1 MPDSTQNPS
10 QPTFTPD
17 PLLTEPE
24 LVSLSG
30 EGDQALLPNP
40 PKGRRAAAT
49 FIFFTIT
56 LDMLAFGIIAPV
68 LPRLIEGFLH
78 GNTSSAAKM
87 LGLFGT
93 VFAVMQFFFSPI
105 IGSLSDRFG
114 RRPLVLLSN
123 FGLGFDYLL
132 MAWAPALS
140 WLFLGRII
148 SGLTSSSIPTA
159 MAYMADV
166 TPHERRAAA
175 FGMLNAA
182 FGVGFVLGPAV
193 GGLLGNINPRLP
205 FWVAGGLSLIN
216 GLYGLFVLPESLSL
230 KNRNPFSWTRANPVG
245 SLSLLRR
252 HAGMIG
258 VATILL
264 LGYFAQQVLMNVYVI
279 YADYRYRW
287 TDRTVGFS
295 LAVVGICT
303 IIYGAFLVKPVV
315 ARLGERRT
323 MVLGLIGGALG
334 YFMIGF
340 SKTGLLL
347 WLGIPFLNMMSFT
360 WPAAQ
365 SLLSRKTSPSE
376 QGQLQGAIN
385 SLRGIAGL
393 FGPSFFTYIFSKSIG
408 ADAILHLPGAPFY
421 TAAVILLVA
430 LALAQRAAKQENPIL
445 QSAH

>member
-1 MPDSTQNPS
+1 MADSPDNSLEPMS
-10 QPTFTPD
+10 APD

-24 LVSLSG
+24 LVSPDTAFPSHP
-30 EGDQALLPNP
+30 APA
-40 PKGRRAAAT
+40 RRAAAI
-49 FIFFTIT
+49 FIFFTVT
-56 LDMLAFGIIAPV
+56 LDMLALGMIAPV

-78 GNTSSAAKM
+78 GDTSSAAKM

-93 VFAVMQFFFSPI
+93 VFAAMQFFFSPI
-105 IGSLSDRFG
+105 LGSLSDRFG
-114 RRPLVLLSN
+114 RRPIVLLSN
-123 FGLGFDYLL
+123 FGLGFDYIL
-132 MAWAPALS
+132 MALAPALS
-140 WLFLGRII
+140 WLFVGRVI
-148 SGLTSSSIPTA
+148 SGLTASSIPTA

-166 TPHERRAAA
+166 TPRERRAAA

-182 FGVGFVLGPAV
+182 FGAGFVLGPAV

-216 GLYGLFVLPESLSL
+216 GLYGLFVLPESLSE
-230 KNRNPFSWTRANPVG
+230 KNRSPFSWARANPVG
-245 SLSLLRR
+245 SLNLLNRG
-252 HAGMIG
+252 GMLAISG
-258 VATILL
+258 VLL
-264 LGYFAQQVLMNVYVI
+264 LGYIAQQVLMNVYVI
-279 YADYRYRW
+279 YADYRYHW

-303 IIYGAFLVKPVV
+303 AVYGALLVKPVV
-315 ARLGERRT
+315 AKLGERGAMT
-323 MVLGLIGGALG
+323 FGLIGGAIG
-334 YFMIGF
+334 YSMIGL
-340 SKTGLLL
+340 SRTGLLL

-393 FGPSFFTYIFSKSIG
+393 IGPGLFTYIFSKSIG

-421 TAAVILLVA
+421 AAAAMLLIA
-430 LALAQRAAKQENPIL
+430 LLLTQRATSKHRP
-445 QSAH
+445 AH

>member
-1 MPDSTQNPS
+1 MPDTPQNPPPLDVEDS
-10 QPTFTPD
+10 N

-24 LVSLSG
+24 LIAPG
-30 EGDQALLPNP
+30 EALTPHP
-40 PKGRRAAAT
+40 PKGRRAAAA
-49 FIFFTIT
+49 FIFFTVT
-56 LDMLAFGIIAPV
+56 LDMLALGMIAPV

-78 GNTSSAAKM
+78 GDTSSAAKM

-93 VFAVMQFFFSPI
+93 VFAAMQFFFSPI
-105 IGSLSDRFG
+105 VGSLSDRFG

-123 FGLGFDYLL
+123 FGLGLDYLV
-132 MAWAPALS
+132 MAWAPTLN

-166 TPHERRAAA
+166 TPRERRAAA

-182 FGVGFVLGPAV
+182 FGAGFVLGPAI

-205 FWVAGGLSLIN
+205 FWVAGGLSLVN
-216 GLYGLFVLPESLSL
+216 GLYGLFVLPESLS
-230 KNRNPFSWTRANPVG
+230 KENRSPFSWTRANPIG
-245 SLSLLRR
+245 SLTLLR
-252 HAGMIG
+252 HGGMIAI
-258 VATILL
+258 ATILL
-264 LGYFAQQVLMNVYVI
+264 LGYIAQQVLMNVYVI
-279 YADYRYRW
+279 YADYRYHW

-303 IIYGAFLVKPVV
+303 IVYGALLVKPVV
-315 ARLGERRT
+315 AKLGERGAMT
-323 MVLGLIGGALG
+323 IGLIGGILG
-334 YFMIGF
+334 YSMIGL

-347 WLGIPFLNMMSFT
+347 WLGIPFLNMMTLT

-365 SLLSRKTSPSE
+365 SLLSRMTSPSE

-393 FGPSFFTYIFSKSIG
+393 LGPGFFTYIFSVSIASG
-408 ADAILHLPGAPFY
+408 VHIPGTPFY
-421 TAAVILLVA
+421 TAAALLLVS
-430 LALAQRAAKQENPIL
+430 LALT
-445 QSAH
+445 QSSARQPAPAVQT

>member
-1 MPDSTQNPS
+1 MPDSTQNPPS
-10 QPTFTPD
+10 PVDEPN

-24 LVSLSG
+24 LVG
-30 EGDQALLPNP
+30 MAEAQRPHP

-49 FIFFTIT
+49 FIFFTVT
-56 LDMLAFGIIAPV
+56 LDMLALGMISPV
-68 LPRLIEGFLH
+68 LPRLIEGFLY
-78 GNTSSAAKM
+78 GDTSSAARM

-105 IGSLSDRFG
+105 VGSLSDRFG

-123 FGLGFDYLL
+123 FGLGLDYLL
-132 MAWAPALS
+132 MAWAPALN
-140 WLFLGRII
+140 WLFLGRVI

-166 TPHERRAAA
+166 TPRERRAAA
-175 FGMLNAA
+175 FGMLNSA
-182 FGVGFVLGPAV
+182 FGIGFVVGPAV

-205 FWVAGGLSLIN
+205 FWVAGGLSLAN
-216 GLYGLFVLPESLSL
+216 GMYGLFVLPESLSL
-230 KNRNPFSWTRANPVG
+230 QNRSPFSWGRANPVG

-258 VATILL
+258 IATVLL
-264 LGYFAQQVLMNVYVI
+264 LGYIAQQSLMNVYVI
-279 YADYRYRW
+279 YADYRYHW

-295 LAVVGICT
+295 LATIGVCT
-303 IIYGAFLVKPVV
+303 AIYGALLVKPLV
-315 ARLGERRT
+315 AKLGERGAMT
-323 MVLGLIGGALG
+323 IGLIGGTLG
-334 YFMIGF
+334 YTFFGL
-340 SKTGLLL
+340 SKTGVLF
-347 WLGIPFLNMMSFT
+347 WSGIPLLNMMSFT

-393 FGPSFFTYIFSKSIG
+393 FGPSFFTYIFSVSISTG
-408 ADAILHLPGAPFY
+408 VHIPGTPFY
-421 TAAVILLVA
+421 TAAAMLLVA
-430 LALAQRAAKQENPIL
+430 LALAQRAARTPTPVL
-445 QSAH
+445 QS

>member
-1 MPDSTQNPS
+1 MAESPQNPS
-10 QPTFTPD
+10 PQITTPD
-17 PLLTEPE
+17 PLMTEPE
-24 LVSLSG
+24 LVSSDLTA
-30 EGDQALLPNP
+30 DVTLPSAP
-40 PKGRRAAAT
+40 PPGRRAAAA
-49 FIFFTIT
+49 FIFFTVT
-56 LDMLAFGIIAPV
+56 LDMLALGMIAPV

-78 GNTSSAAKM
+78 GDTSSAAKM

-105 IGSLSDRFG
+105 VGSLSERFG

-123 FGLGFDYLL
+123 FGLGLDYLV
-132 MAWAPALS
+132 MAWAPTLN

-166 TPHERRAAA
+166 TPRERRAAA

-182 FGVGFVLGPAV
+182 FGAGFVLGPAV

-205 FWVAGGLSLIN
+205 FWVAGGLSLVN
-216 GLYGLFVLPESLSL
+216 GLYGLFVLPESLS
-230 KNRNPFSWTRANPVG
+230 KENRSPFSWTRANPIG
-245 SLSLLRR
+245 SLTLLR
-252 HAGMIG
+252 HGGMI
-258 VATILL
+258 VIATILL
-264 LGYFAQQVLMNVYVI
+264 LGYIAQQVLMNVYVI
-279 YADYRYRW
+279 YADYRYHW

-303 IIYGAFLVKPVV
+303 IVYGALLVKPVV
-315 ARLGERRT
+315 AKLGERGAMT
-323 MVLGLIGGALG
+323 IGLIGGALG
-334 YFMIGF
+334 YSMIG
-340 SKTGLLL
+340 SSRTGLLL
-347 WLGIPFLNMMSFT
+347 WIGIPFLNMMSFT

-393 FGPSFFTYIFSKSIG
+393 LGPGFFTYIFSKSIG
-408 ADAILHLPGAPFY
+408 VGAIVPTPGAPFY
-421 TAAVILLVA
+421 VAASMLLIGLV
-430 LALAQRAAKQENPIL
+430 LAQYATRNPKPVL
-445 QSAH
+445 QP